1 MPGLSPVSDTI
12 EHPIHGKRLPKPA
25 TRPRA
30 VSPLR
35 VASVVFRPSALPVR
49 MTVAMEETEP
59 VPSEDGWIL
68 TVHVNKVDSSPGG
81 TRNVLQS
88 ESYNYRRGADSESA
102 EEKKKRLEVKRK
114 SRRRALD
121 KFDEVRREASKAKRR
136 KPAKQ
141 AAAAAAAL
149 PAATGFATPPLQV
162 PMALADAEEPPDIA
176 TQRDWALLR
185 AFKLLPSPDAVLE
198 SLRSQ
203 GLDDEDEPWT
213 VLRVQERHDFCAGA
227 CVMRLG

>member
-1 MPGLSPVSDTI
+1 
-12 EHPIHGKRLPKPA
+12 
-25 TRPRA
+25 
-30 VSPLR
+30 
-35 VASVVFRPSALPVR
+35 

-121 KFDEVRREASKAKRR
+121 KFDEVRREASKAKLCKG
-136 KPAKQ
+136 KPTWFILDEHHGAQ
-141 AAAAAAAL
+141 L
-149 PAATGFATPPLQV
+149 HSL
-162 PMALADAEEPPDIA
+162 DI
-176 TQRDWALLR
+176 RLR
-185 AFKLLPSPDAVLE
+185 FHTAF
-198 SLRSQ
+198 
-203 GLDDEDEPWT
+203 
-213 VLRVQERHDFCAGA
+213 
-227 CVMRLG
+227 

>member
-1 MPGLSPVSDTI
+1 
-12 EHPIHGKRLPKPA
+12 
-25 TRPRA
+25 
-30 VSPLR
+30 
-35 VASVVFRPSALPVR
+35 
-49 MTVAMEETEP
+49 MTVAMEETELA
-59 VPSEDGWIL
+59 SEDAWIL
-68 TVHVNKVDSSPGG
+68 TVQVSKVDTSPGG
-81 TRNVLQS
+81 TRNVLQT
-88 ESYNYRRGADSESA
+88 ESYNYRRGADGESA
-102 EEKKKRLEVKRK
+102 DEQQKRLEVKRK
-114 SRRRALD
+114 SRKRAFD
-121 KFDEVRREASKAKRR
+121 KFDEAKREASKAKRR

-213 VLRVQERHDFCAGA
+213 VLRAGA
-227 CVMRLG
+227 ARFFVPVRIG

>member
-1 MPGLSPVSDTI
+1 
-12 EHPIHGKRLPKPA
+12 
-25 TRPRA
+25 
-30 VSPLR
+30 
-35 VASVVFRPSALPVR
+35 

-68 TVHVNKVDSSPGG
+68 TVHVNKIDLSPGG

-114 SRRRALD
+114 SRKRAFD
-121 KFDEVRREASKAKRR
+121 KFDEAKREASKAKRR

-141 AAAAAAAL
+141 PAGAAL
-149 PAATGFATPPLQV
+149 PAATAIIAAGFNTPTLPV
-162 PMALADAEEPPDIA
+162 PTALAEAEEPPDVA

-185 AFKLLPSPDAVLE
+185 AFKLLPSPDAVLD

-213 VLRVQERHDFCAGA
+213 VLRVQERHDFLCRCVRHARRLIGESGGMRTLRTLACLCA
-227 CVMRLG
+227 

>member
-1 MPGLSPVSDTI
+1 M
-12 EHPIHGKRLPKPA
+12 
-25 TRPRA
+25 
-30 VSPLR
+30 
-35 VASVVFRPSALPVR
+35 
-49 MTVAMEETEP
+49 
-59 VPSEDGWIL
+59 PSEDGWIL

-88 ESYNYRRGADSESA
+88 ESYNYRRGADNESA
-102 EEKKKRLEVKRK
+102 EEKYNRLEVKRK
-114 SRRRALD
+114 SRKRALD

-149 PAATGFATPPLQV
+149 QAATGFATPPLQV

-213 VLRVQERHDFCAGA
+213 VLRVQERYDFLCRCVRHASRLIGESGGMRTVRTLACLCA
-227 CVMRLG
+227 